1 VINCYTVFVGL
12 SKAKIRFLILIQP
25 VFLNTMGRSKSTLDK
40 KRPTKEFTSMLHDLE
55 MIERIAPD
63 MMQVVES
70 RYRVLRNIYWMQP
83 VGRRTLAQK
92 INVSERTLR
101 TETDFLKQLNLINSN
116 KSGMSLTAEGLQVY
130 EGLEKFMAEYSG
142 TRVKERELSNKLG
155 IARCIIVAGDSD
167 EEKKVLEKFGPIV
180 SDLLANKLPDGE
192 NTIAVM
198 GGTTMETVAE
208 NMEKLATPNRHVLFV
223 PARGGVG
230 ETVQIQANSI
240 SGVMAEKTS
249 GDFKPLYVPEQV
261 SPETYEY
268 LLHEPSVQSVLKL
281 IENANGVIHSIGD
294 ALHMAER
301 RGMSEEDM
309 KMLEEKKAI
318 AESFGYFFNEQ
329 GEVVHKIPRIGLQLK
344 DLQHIP
350 YVIAIAGGKSKAK
363 VIEAYIK
370 NAPEQTWLLTDEGA
384 ANQILKE
391 ETL

>member
-1 VINCYTVFVGL
+1 
-12 SKAKIRFLILIQP
+12 
-25 VFLNTMGRSKSTLDK
+25 
-40 KRPTKEFTSMLHDLE
+40 MLHDLE

-70 RYRVLRNIYWMQP
+70 RYRILRNIYWMQP

-92 INVSERTLR
+92 LNISERSLR
-101 TETDFLKQLNLINSN
+101 TETDFLKHLTLIDAN
-116 KSGMSLTAEGLQVY
+116 KSGMSLTSEGLEIY
-130 EGLEKFMAEYSG
+130 EGLEQFMAEYSG
-142 TRVKERELSNKLG
+142 TGVKERELAKKLG

-167 EEKKVLEKFGPIV
+167 QEKKVLEKFGPIV
-180 SDLLANKLPDGE
+180 SDLLANKLPDGD

-198 GGTTMETVAE
+198 GGTTMGTVAQTMGNLE
-208 NMEKLATPNRHVLFV
+208 TSNRHVLFV

-230 ETVQIQANSI
+230 ETINIQANSI
-240 SGVMAEKTS
+240 SGMMAEKTG

-281 IENANGVIHSIGD
+281 IENANGVIHSIGE
-294 ALHMAER
+294 AHHMAIR
-301 RGMSEEDM
+301 RAMSDDDLE
-309 KMLEEKKAI
+309 MLEDRKAV

-329 GEVVHKIPRIGLQLK
+329 GEVVYKIPRIGLQLK

-350 YVIAIAGGKSKAK
+350 YVIAIAGGSSKAK

-370 NAPEQTWLLTDEGA
+370 NAPKQTWLLTDEGA